1 MSNFNEDSSS
11 TRELPISLQGIEKLL
26 ICLNDNYK
34 VSLSIREISKKSKL
48 SMRVVKNIL
57 LQLEKFNQVERVI
70 EGNNLIPKWRIT
82 KFGKR
87 VLKEAKGLGSS
98 INFVSRDEEL
108 LSSIVIPENIK
119 DIKDNLRKTHEAVI
133 NELNNIQLDLSK
145 ILGSILNINHPVFE
159 DLISFIIKRIKF
171 LKQKFKI
178 LIVDPTSTSTLKKV
192 GEKQKKNTK
201 EVEYLVCVEIFFFNS
216 LIINEIKRIF
226 DITVKLTKY
235 IEDLVVANGLSI
247 TNELR
252 GEIRILTTLIYQRE
266 VINVDSHIL
275 SNEKLK
281 LLSKN
286 KIELDILDNLIDFP
300 TNDDVLAKEIEDL
313 VLKLLNK
320 LNKGETELKDHNYR
334 ITDIIPLYNL
344 YQLILDEKPNLNFSI
359 DKLEQI
365 VNNLTDDGYI
375 PGIKNIQDT
384 EGNYLK
390 VVQLKAHDVSEDETK
405 LVLIAMKLQKFTLA
419 DIVENTGWP
428 PEKSLELLYKS
439 TNLGILNYSK
449 SFLHGEQWYVR
460 TEQKKKLI

>member
-1 MSNFNEDSSS
+1 MSNFNENSSP
-11 TRELPISLQGIEKLL
+11 TRELPISLQGIEKIL

-87 VLKEAKGLGSS
+87 VLKEAKGLGQG
-98 INFVSRDEEL
+98 IPIVSRDEEL
-108 LSSIVIPENIK
+108 LSGVVIPENIK
-119 DIKDNLRKTHEAVI
+119 DIKDNLRKTHEEVI
-133 NELNNIQLDLSK
+133 NELNNIQVDLSK

-159 DLISFIIKRIKF
+159 DMISFVIKRVKF

-178 LIVDPTSTSTLKKV
+178 VTIDPTSTSTLKKV
-192 GEKQKKNTK
+192 GDKQKKITK
-201 EVEYLVCVEIFFFNS
+201 EVERLVCVEIFFFNS
-216 LIINEIKRIF
+216 VIINEIKRIF
-226 DITVKLTKY
+226 DITVKLSKY
-235 IEDLVVANGLSI
+235 IENLAIPNGLSI
-247 TNELR
+247 ANDLR
-252 GEIRILTTLIYQRE
+252 EEIRILSSLIYQRE
-266 VINVDSHIL
+266 AINVDSHIL
-275 SNEKLK
+275 PNEEIKR
-281 LLSKN
+281 LSKN
-286 KIELDILDNLIDFP
+286 KVELNILDNLIEFP
-300 TNDDVLAKEIEDL
+300 TNDDILSKEIEDL

-320 LNKGETELKDHNYR
+320 LNKGETELKDHNYK
-334 ITDIIPLYNL
+334 IADFIPLYNL
-344 YQLILDEKPNLNFSI
+344 HQLILDEKPNLTFAV

-375 PGIKNIQDT
+375 PGIKTIQDT

-390 VVQLKAHDVSEDETK
+390 VVQLKAHDVSDDETE
-405 LVLIAMKLQKFTLA
+405 LILIALKLHKFTLA
-419 DIVENTGWP
+419 DIVEKTSWP
-428 PEKSLELLYKS
+428 PEKSLEFLYKL

-460 TEQKKKLI
+460 TEQKS

>member
-1 MSNFNEDSSS
+1 MSNFNEDSSP
-11 TRELPISLQGIEKLL
+11 TRELPISLQGIEKIL

-57 LQLEKFNQVERVI
+57 LQLEKFNQLERVI

-87 VLKEAKGLGSS
+87 VLKEAKGLGQG

-108 LSSIVIPENIK
+108 LNGVVIPENIK
-119 DIKDNLRKTHEAVI
+119 DIKDHLRKSHEAVI
-133 NELNNIQLDLSK
+133 NELNNIQVDLSK
-145 ILGSILNINHPVFE
+145 ILGSVLNINHPVFE

-178 LIVDPTSTSTLKKV
+178 LTIDPTSTSTLKKV
-192 GEKQKKNTK
+192 GEKQKKITK
-201 EVEYLVCVEIFFFNS
+201 EAEYLVGVEIFFFNS
-216 LIINEIKRIF
+216 IIINEIKRIF
-226 DITVKLTKY
+226 DITVRLSKY
-235 IEDLVVANGLSI
+235 IEDLVVANGLSMA
-247 TNELR
+247 NDLR
-252 GEIRILTTLIYQRE
+252 EEIRILSSLIYQRE
-266 VINVDSHIL
+266 VINVNSHIL
-275 SNEKLK
+275 SNEDLK

-300 TNDDVLAKEIEDL
+300 TNDDIISKEIEDL

-320 LNKGETELKDHNYR
+320 INKGETELKDHNYKL
-334 ITDIIPLYNL
+334 TDFIPLYNL
-344 YQLILDEKPNLNFSI
+344 YQLILDEKPNLNFAI
-359 DKLEQI
+359 DKLEQT

-375 PGIKNIQDT
+375 PGIKIIQDT

-390 VVQLKAHDVSEDETK
+390 VVQLKAHDVSKDETK

-419 DIVENTGWP
+419 DIVDKTGRA
-428 PEKSLELLYKS
+428 PEKSLELLYKL

-460 TEQKKKLI
+460 TEQKS

>member
-1 MSNFNEDSSS
+1 MSNFNENSSP
-11 TRELPISLQGIEKLL
+11 TRELPISLQGIEKIL

-87 VLKEAKGLGSS
+87 VLKEAKGLGQG
-98 INFVSRDEEL
+98 IPIVSRDEEL
-108 LSSIVIPENIK
+108 LSGVVIPENIK

-133 NELNNIQLDLSK
+133 NELNNIQVDLSK

-159 DLISFIIKRIKF
+159 DMISFVIKRVKF

-178 LIVDPTSTSTLKKV
+178 VTIDPTSTSTLKKV
-192 GEKQKKNTK
+192 GDKQKKITK
-201 EVEYLVCVEIFFFNS
+201 EVERLVCVEIFFFNS
-216 LIINEIKRIF
+216 VIINEIKRIF
-226 DITVKLTKY
+226 DITVKLSKY
-235 IEDLVVANGLSI
+235 IENLAIPNGLSI
-247 TNELR
+247 ANDLR
-252 GEIRILTTLIYQRE
+252 EEIRILSSLIYQRE
-266 VINVDSHIL
+266 AINVDSHIL
-275 SNEKLK
+275 PNEEIKR
-281 LLSKN
+281 LSKN
-286 KIELDILDNLIDFP
+286 KVELNILDNLIEFP
-300 TNDDVLAKEIEDL
+300 TNDDILSKEIEDL

-320 LNKGETELKDHNYR
+320 LNKGETELKDHNYK
-334 ITDIIPLYNL
+334 IADFIPLYNL
-344 YQLILDEKPNLNFSI
+344 HQLILDEKPNLTFAV

-375 PGIKNIQDT
+375 PGIKTIQDT

-390 VVQLKAHDVSEDETK
+390 VVQLKAHDVSDDETE
-405 LVLIAMKLQKFTLA
+405 LILIALKLHKFTLA
-419 DIVENTGWP
+419 DIVEKTSWP
-428 PEKSLELLYKS
+428 PEKSLEFLYKL

-460 TEQKKKLI
+460 TEQKS

>member
-1 MSNFNEDSSS
+1 MSNFNEDSSP
-11 TRELPISLQGIEKLL
+11 TRELPISLQGIEKIL

-87 VLKEAKGLGSS
+87 VLKEAKGLEQG

-108 LSSIVIPENIK
+108 LSGVVIPENIK
-119 DIKDNLRKTHEAVI
+119 DIKENLRKTHEAVI
-133 NELNNIQLDLSK
+133 NELNDIQVDLSK

-159 DLISFIIKRIKF
+159 DMISFVIKRVKF

-178 LIVDPTSTSTLKKV
+178 VSIDPTSTSTLKKV
-192 GEKQKKNTK
+192 GEKQKKITK
-201 EVEYLVCVEIFFFNS
+201 EVERLVCVEIFFFNS
-216 LIINEIKRIF
+216 VIINELKRIF
-226 DITVKLTKY
+226 DITVKLSKY
-235 IEDLVVANGLSI
+235 IENLAVPNGLSI
-247 TNELR
+247 ANDLR
-252 GEIRILTTLIYQRE
+252 EEIRILSSLIYQRE
-266 VINVDSHIL
+266 SINVDSHIL
-275 SNEKLK
+275 SNEELK
-281 LLSKN
+281 RLSKN
-286 KIELDILDNLIDFP
+286 KVELDILDNLIEFP
-300 TNDDVLAKEIEDL
+300 TNDDILSKEIEDL

-320 LNKGETELKDHNYR
+320 LNKGETELKDHNYK
-334 ITDIIPLYNL
+334 IADFIPLYNL
-344 YQLILDEKPNLNFSI
+344 HQLILDEKPNLTFAV

-375 PGIKNIQDT
+375 PGIKTIQDT

-390 VVQLKAHDVSEDETK
+390 VVQLKAHDVSDDETE
-405 LVLIAMKLQKFTLA
+405 LILIALKLQKFTLA
-419 DIVENTGWP
+419 DIVDKTGWP
-428 PEKSLELLYKS
+428 TEKSLEFLYKL

-460 TEQKKKLI
+460 TEQKS

>member
-1 MSNFNEDSSS
+1 MSNFNEDSSP
-11 TRELPISLQGIEKLL
+11 TRELPISLQGIEKIL

-34 VSLSIREISKKSKL
+34 VPLSIREISKKSKL

-87 VLKEAKGLGSS
+87 VLKEAKGLGQD
-98 INFVSRDEEL
+98 INFVSREEEL
-108 LSSIVIPENIK
+108 LSGISIPENVKYIK
-119 DIKDNLRKTHEAVI
+119 DDLKKLHVTVI
-133 NELNNIQLDLSK
+133 NELNNIQVDLSK

-159 DLISFIIKRIKF
+159 DLISFIIKRVKF

-178 LIVDPTSTSTLKKV
+178 LTIDPTSTSTLKKV
-192 GEKQKKNTK
+192 GEKQKKITK

-216 LIINEIKRIF
+216 VIIHEIKRIY
-226 DITVKLTKY
+226 DLSIKVSKY
-235 IEDLVVANGLSI
+235 IEDLVIANGLSI
-247 TNELR
+247 AIDLR
-252 GEIRILTTLIYQRE
+252 DEIRILSTLIYQRE

-275 SNEKLK
+275 SNDELK
-281 LLSKN
+281 ALSKN
-286 KIELDILDNLIDFP
+286 KIELNILDNLIDFP
-300 TNDDVLAKEIEDL
+300 TNDDILSKEIEDL

-320 LNKGETELKDHNYR
+320 LKKGETELKDHNYKL
-334 ITDIIPLYNL
+334 TDFIPLYNL
-344 YQLILDEKPNLNFSI
+344 YQLILDEKPNLSFAI

-365 VNNLTDDGYI
+365 INNLTDDGYI
-375 PGIKNIQDT
+375 PGIKSIQDT

-390 VVQLKAHDVSEDETK
+390 VVQLRAHDVSEEETK
-405 LVLIAMKLQKFTLA
+405 LVLVALKLQKFTLA

-428 PEKSLELLYKS
+428 PEKSLDLLYKL

-460 TEQKKKLI
+460 TEQKS